1 MADSDH
7 YIPRFLTRPWQRGN
21 GHLRYFDFRTRTFGM
36 KKAKKLFAARGLNDR
51 ETERFLC
58 KYVENPVAAFQDT
71 LCKADDPEAVFNR
84 APLSA
89 LTALFWHQTQRL
101 QDFRDK
107 RSGQRTG
114 PSRMQELAKRGA
126 QYLDQLS
133 AAFWESDEPLLLSV
147 AADEVIFFPES
158 CFVVM
163 PMLGQRPVLALPLS
177 PRLLVA
183 FADRS
188 ANREQIHTNLRLRG
202 RMTALSLGVSRR
214 FHRVII
220 PPTIED
226 PPIDVLRRQRAAAR
240 STFAIQADAAA
251 VVGLPSWHLHD

>member
-51 ETERFLC
+51 ETEQFLC
-58 KYVENPVAAFQDT
+58 KYVENPVAVFQDR
-71 LCKADDPEAVFNR
+71 LCKADDPEVVFNQ

-89 LTALFWHQTQRL
+89 LTALFWYQAQRL

-114 PSRMQELAKRGA
+114 PSRMQLLAKRGA
-126 QYLDQLS
+126 QYLDQLA
-133 AAFWESDEPLLLSV
+133 AAFWESDEPLLLC
-147 AADEVIFFPES
+147 AGADEVIFFPES

-163 PMLGQRPVLALPLS
+163 PTLGDRPVLALPMS

-183 FADRS
+183 FVDRS
-188 ANREQIHTNLRLRG
+188 ANRGQILTNLRLRG

-214 FHRVII
+214 FDRVII

-226 PPIDVLRRQRAAAR
+226 PPVDVLSRIRGAAR
-240 STFAIQADAAA
+240 SVFSIQASARSA
-251 VVGLPSWHLHD
+251 VGLPAWHLHE